1 MLTQMTLATKT
12 PDRRRVVHSNFLLLG
27 IVAYSLSDVSVAVT
41 TFKKETNTS
50 DQLRRAAR
58 QDGEEVQGLPPDI
71 VG

>member
-27 IVAYSLSDVSVAVT
+27 IVAYSLSDMGVTVT
-41 TFKKETNTS
+41 TFQKETMRS
-50 DQLRRAAR
+50 GQLRCAAR